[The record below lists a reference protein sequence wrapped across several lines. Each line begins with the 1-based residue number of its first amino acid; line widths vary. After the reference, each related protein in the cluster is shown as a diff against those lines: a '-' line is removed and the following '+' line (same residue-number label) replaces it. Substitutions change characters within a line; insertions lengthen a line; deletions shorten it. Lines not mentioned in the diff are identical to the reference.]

1 MPLFG
6 GTDGEAFKGCLE
18 GPLGL
23 ERLVLVKRSRR
34 LGSYDDE
41 PAEAL
46 GREARVYA
54 RLDHPALPRLVD
66 FYVDQNRVVLLTA
79 WVEGVPLEALLG
91 ALQASGDRLPEAA
104 AFHLAAQLFG
114 ALAAAHGACDP
125 VTREFAPIVHQSV
138 SPKTI
143 TLTAQ
148 GQIVLGDFERSRTL
162 SSYELTPSGLLGTH
176 EGYLAPEQVQGER
189 PSVRADVYSA
199 CLILRELL
207 IGEPA
212 FPHEDL
218 DYLAWL
224 DGIAHPRLCPV
235 GALLPHL
242 DPEVRWLLDVGL
254 RPEPESRSLTAPIA
268 AQILAPLAIAGSGQ
282 RELAEYV
289 RRLCTSGAFPKAGAF
304 DAETSDPTE
313 PRRTSSM
320 PPPLPAP
327 RPNRVAVTSQ
337 PTPEP
342 TVRALLP
349 SPTFPSIERRS
360 IQGPIVAGG
369 LALALV
375 AGVAAF
381 LVARE
386 WTTPSALERG
396 STVVAQAA
404 PTHVAP
410 PEPAPSASPSVPPP
424 PLSGLVDSTT
434 TSKEQVARFFTKA
447 GLTGVFTRCFG
458 PDDRPHNGLTL
469 RARCK
474 GGPTITVLVV
484 QPSHGPVRHL
494 AAYAEVPLDGKGWG
508 KDPRALLYSFD
519 RDKVFPV
526 RHVPTAVDNRNPTF
540 GPTFGAGHDL
550 HVGPSLLRGMSGP
563 RSFLLVANEADIVG
577 HFGFFRVEQL
587 EVFRR

>member
-1 MPLFG
+1 VPLSG
-6 GTDGEAFKGCLE
+6 GTEGEVFKGSLE

-23 ERLVLVKRSRR
+23 ERHVLVKRSRR
-34 LGSYDDE
+34 LGSFDE
-41 PAEAL
+41 ESAAAL

-79 WVEGVPLEALLG
+79 WVEGIPLEALLG
-91 ALQASGDRLPEAA
+91 ALQARGDRLPEAA
-104 AFHLAAQLFG
+104 AFHLAAQLFS

-143 TLTAQ
+143 TLTGQ
-148 GQIVLGDFERSRTL
+148 GQLVLGDFERSRML

-207 IGEPA
+207 VGEPA
-212 FPHEDL
+212 FPHADL

-224 DGIAHPRLCPV
+224 DGIARPCLRPI
-235 GALLPHL
+235 GELLPQL
-242 DPEVRWLLDVGL
+242 DPEVRWLLGVGL
-254 RPEPESRSLTAPIA
+254 RPEPEGRSLTAPIA
-268 AQILAPLAIAGSGQ
+268 AQILAPLAAAGSGQ
-282 RELAEYV
+282 HLLADHV
-289 RRLCTSGAFPKAGAF
+289 RRLSGAAVRTGAF
-304 DAETSDPTE
+304 DVEPDAGATQ
-313 PRRTSSM
+313 PRRTSST
-320 PPPLPAP
+320 PPALP
-327 RPNRVAVTSQ
+327 RPVRIAVSSQ

-349 SPTFPSIERRS
+349 SPTFPTLDRRPAR
-360 IQGPIVAGG
+360 GPLVAGG
-369 LALALV
+369 VALALV
-375 AGVAAF
+375 AGVTAFFLARGKALAPPEEVAAKR
-381 LVARE
+381 VAASGPPSALPSS
-386 WTTPSALERG
+386 TPSA
-396 STVVAQAA
+396 S
-404 PTHVAP
+404 
-410 PEPAPSASPSVPPP
+410 SPSPPR
-424 PLSGLVDSTT
+424 SGLLDSTT
-434 TSKEQVARFFTKA
+434 TSAEQVARFFAKA
-447 GLTGVFTRCFG
+447 GLSGVFTRCFG
-458 PDDRPHNGLTL
+458 ADDRPRNGLTL

-474 GGPTITVLVV
+474 GGATITVVV
-484 QPSHGPVRHL
+484 LQPSHGPVRHL

-508 KDPRALLYSFD
+508 KDAHALLYSFD

-526 RHVPTAVDNRNPTF
+526 RHAPTAVDNRNPTF

-550 HVGPSLLRGMSGP
+550 HVGPSLARGMSGP
-563 RSFLLVANEADIVG
+563 RSFLVVADEADLVG
-577 HFGFFRVEQL
+577 HFGNFRIEQL

>member
-91 ALQASGDRLPEAA
+91 ALQARGDRLPEAA

-207 IGEPA
+207 LGEPA
-212 FPHEDL
+212 FPHDDL
-218 DYLAWL
+218 DYLTWL
-224 DGIAHPRLCPV
+224 DGIAHPRLRPV

-254 RPEPESRSLTAPIA
+254 RPEPENRSLTAPIA

-282 RELAEYV
+282 RELADYV
-289 RRLCTSGAFPKAGAF
+289 RRLCTSGAFPKVGAF
-304 DAETSDPTE
+304 DADTSDPTQ
-313 PRRTSSM
+313 PRRTSST
-320 PPPLPAP
+320 PPPLPEP
-327 RPNRVAVTSQ
+327 RPKLVAVTRQ
-337 PTPEP
+337 PTPAP

-360 IQGPIVAGG
+360 IQGPVVAGG
-369 LALALV
+369 VALALV

-381 LVARE
+381 LVARDG
-386 WTTPSALERG
+386 TRTDPRKS
-396 STVVAQAA
+396 SVVVRAA
-404 PTHVAP
+404 ATDVAS
-410 PEPAPSASPSVPPP
+410 EPAPSPSPSTSTAPP
-424 PLSGLVDSTT
+424 SGLVDSTT

-458 PDDRPHNGLTL
+458 PDDQPRNGLTL

-474 GGPTITVLVV
+474 GGPTITVLVL

-508 KDPRALLYSFD
+508 KDPHAFLYSFD

-526 RHVPTAVDNRNPTF
+526 RHAPTAVDNRNPTF

-550 HVGPSLLRGMSGP
+550 HVAPSLLRGMSGP
-563 RSFLLVANEADIVG
+563 RSFLLVANEAETVG